1 MSSTGVYGTKI
12 GSIVS
17 PSDVDIFYSYSPSR
31 NSLDALN
38 ATFKRLDSSLLV
50 QSNIEESDNTY
61 QYDNILEGLYNLKLP
76 VEYFGKKGFYTIY
89 IKPKEIETVL
99 TDVGV
104 LSAYP
109 DVKGLV
115 IDTSKITDNSLK
127 NLLLLNNSLVG
138 YRVIYFDNNFNRE
151 NYYRIITSNNK
162 CEPIVQN
169 LSDVNQKSIRYRYN
183 DNSSLVF
190 LTVTPSM
197 ATSFKANAL
206 PYIGTASQKIAIVNT
221 KFEPVM
227 IELEMVEH
235 DIETVSTM
243 LEGSQLRNMDNGLIT
258 TFNDKDEIYSQS
270 EVYSLKDEYTKKPM
284 YEVRKNKKN
293 SIDFSQ
299 NIKDK

>member
-1 MSSTGVYGTKI
+1 MSTTGVYGTKI

-17 PSDVDIFYSYSPSR
+17 PSDVDIFYSYSPTR
-31 NSLDALN
+31 NAVDALN
-38 ATFKRLDSSLLV
+38 ANFKRLDSSLLM
-50 QSNIEESDNTY
+50 QANIEENNNTE

-76 VEYFGKKGFYTIY
+76 LEHFSKKGFYNIY
-89 IKPKEIETVL
+89 IKPREIETVL

-109 DVKGLV
+109 DVKGLI
-115 IDTSKITDNSLK
+115 IDTSKITDVTLK

-138 YRVIYFDNNFNRE
+138 YRVIYFDNNFKRE
-151 NYYRIITSNNK
+151 SYYRLITSNNK

-169 LSDVNQKSIRYRYN
+169 LTDVNQKSIRYRYN
-183 DNSSLVF
+183 DNSTLVF

-197 ATSFKANAL
+197 ATTFKANAL
-206 PYIGTASQKIAIVNT
+206 PYIGVASQKIAIVNT

-258 TFNDKDEIYSQS
+258 TFNSKGEIYSQS
-270 EVYSLKDEYTKKPM
+270 EVYSLKDEYSREPI
-284 YEVRKNKKN
+284 YEVKKNKNN
-293 SIDFSQ
+293 SVDFSQ
-299 NIKDK
+299 TINDK

>member
-12 GSIVS
+12 GAIVS

-50 QSNIEESDNTY
+50 QSNIEEEDNTY

-99 TDVGV
+99 ADVGV

-109 DVKGLV
+109 DVKGLI
-115 IDTSKITDNSLK
+115 IDTSKVTDNSLK

-169 LSDVNQKSIRYRYN
+169 LNDVNQKSIRYRYN

-197 ATSFKANAL
+197 STSFKANAL

-293 SIDFSQ
+293 NIDFSQ

>member
-1 MSSTGVYGTKI
+1 MSTTGVYGTKI

-17 PSDVDIFYSYSPSR
+17 PSDVDIFYSYSPTR
-31 NSLDALN
+31 NAVDALN
-38 ATFKRLDSSLLV
+38 ANFKRLDSSLLM
-50 QSNIEESDNTY
+50 QANIEENNNTE

-76 VEYFGKKGFYTIY
+76 LEYFSKKGFYNIY
-89 IKPKEIETVL
+89 IKPREIETVL

-109 DVKGLV
+109 DVKGLI
-115 IDTSKITDNSLK
+115 IDTSKITDMTLK

-138 YRVIYFDNNFNRE
+138 YRVIYFDNNFKRE
-151 NYYRIITSNNK
+151 SYYRLITSNNK

-169 LSDVNQKSIRYRYN
+169 LTDVNQKSIRYRYN
-183 DNSSLVF
+183 DNSTLVF

-197 ATSFKANAL
+197 ATTFKANAL
-206 PYIGTASQKIAIVNT
+206 PYIGVASQKIAIVNT

-258 TFNDKDEIYSQS
+258 TFNSKGEIYSQS
-270 EVYSLKDEYTKKPM
+270 EVYSLKDEYSKEPI
-284 YEVRKNKKN
+284 YEVKKNKNN
-293 SIDFSQ
+293 SVDFSQ
-299 NIKDK
+299 TINDK

>member
-1 MSSTGVYGTKI
+1 MSTTGVYGTKI

-17 PSDVDIFYSYSPSR
+17 PSDVDIFYSYSPTR
-31 NSLDALN
+31 NAVDALN
-38 ATFKRLDSSLLV
+38 ANFKRLDSSLLM
-50 QSNIEESDNTY
+50 QANIEENNNTE

-76 VEYFGKKGFYTIY
+76 LEYFSKKGFYNIY
-89 IKPKEIETVL
+89 IKPREIETVL

-109 DVKGLV
+109 DVKGLI
-115 IDTSKITDNSLK
+115 IDTSKITDMTLK

-138 YRVIYFDNNFNRE
+138 YRVIYFDNNFKRE
-151 NYYRIITSNNK
+151 SYYRLITSNNK

-169 LSDVNQKSIRYRYN
+169 LTDVNQKSIRYRYN
-183 DNSSLVF
+183 DNSTLVF

-197 ATSFKANAL
+197 ATTFKANAL
-206 PYIGTASQKIAIVNT
+206 PYIGVASQKIAIVNT

-258 TFNDKDEIYSQS
+258 TFNSKGEIYSQS
-270 EVYSLKDEYTKKPM
+270 EVYSLKDEYSREPI
-284 YEVRKNKKN
+284 YEVKKNKNN
-293 SIDFSQ
+293 SVDFSQ
-299 NIKDK
+299 TINDK

>member
-1 MSSTGVYGTKI
+1 MSTTGVYGTKI

-17 PSDVDIFYSYSPSR
+17 PSDVDIFYSYSPTR
-31 NSLDALN
+31 NAVDALN
-38 ATFKRLDSSLLV
+38 ANFKRLDSSLLM
-50 QSNIEESDNTY
+50 QANIEENNNTE

-76 VEYFGKKGFYTIY
+76 LEYFSKKGFYNIY
-89 IKPKEIETVL
+89 IKPREIETVL
-99 TDVGV
+99 TDVGI

-109 DVKGLV
+109 DVKGLI
-115 IDTSKITDNSLK
+115 IDTSKITDMTLK

-138 YRVIYFDNNFNRE
+138 YRVIYFDNNFKRE
-151 NYYRIITSNNK
+151 SYYRLITSNNK

-169 LSDVNQKSIRYRYN
+169 LTDVNQKSIRYRYN
-183 DNSSLVF
+183 DNSTLVF

-197 ATSFKANAL
+197 ATTFKANAL
-206 PYIGTASQKIAIVNT
+206 PYIGVASQKIAIVNT

-258 TFNDKDEIYSQS
+258 TFNSKGEIYSQS
-270 EVYSLKDEYTKKPM
+270 EVYSLKDEYSKEPI
-284 YEVRKNKKN
+284 YEVKKNKNN
-293 SIDFSQ
+293 SVDFSQ
-299 NIKDK
+299 TINDK